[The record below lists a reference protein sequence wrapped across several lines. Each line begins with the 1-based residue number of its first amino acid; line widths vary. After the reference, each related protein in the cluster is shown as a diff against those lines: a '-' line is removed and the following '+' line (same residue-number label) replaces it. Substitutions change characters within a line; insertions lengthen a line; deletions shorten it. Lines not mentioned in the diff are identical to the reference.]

1 MSELELYKLWC
12 ENANE
17 DPDLQNELKSITDD
31 MDAIRDRFYRNLEFG
46 TGGLRGVIGAGTN
59 RMNIYTVRHA
69 TQGLANYVN
78 EEYSNPSVAIA
89 YDSRIK
95 SDIFAKNAA
104 SVLAANGIKVY
115 IYNEL
120 MPTPMLSYAVRAL
133 KCQAGIVVTASH
145 NPAKYNG
152 YKVYGDDGCQITLKG
167 AAAVLE
173 KINELDVFNDIK
185 ISSFDDGL
193 ANGSISYIGED
204 IINSYFDSVLTQG
217 INIDLCAESGLKV
230 VYTPL
235 NGTGNKPVRTILSKI
250 GIKDVTVVEEQEMP
264 DGNFTTCPYPNPE
277 IREALELGLKKCE
290 EVKPDL
296 LLATDPDCDRVGIA
310 VPSDNGYVLFSG
322 NEVGAMLLEYICS
335 ERTKK
340 GTMPKKPIAV
350 KTIVTTD
357 IVNEIGKAYNVEII
371 DVLTGFKFIGEQIGL
386 LEKKGEEERYIFG
399 FEESYGYL
407 SGGYVRDKDAVNAS
421 MLICEMAAY
430 YRTQGITLLQAR
442 ENLYK
447 KYGVYYH
454 SLHSFTFEGE
464 SGMIKMNNIMNTLR
478 NDHLAEIAGLKVVR
492 IDDYKLSISKD
503 VLTGVSSDITLPKSD
518 VLAFFLEGGAKVI
531 VRPSGTEPKIKT
543 YYTAK
548 APTYEEATALEAKLS
563 DGFSKLFLD

>member
-322 NEVGAMLLEYICS
+322 NEVGVMLLEYICS

-340 GTMPKKPIAV
+340 ATMPKNPIAV

-503 VLTGVSSDITLPKSD
+503 VLTGASSDITLPKSD

-548 APTYEEATALEAKLS
+548 APTYEEATTLEAKLS